1 MTVLKCLWR
10 VLDFCR
16 RLVLNLIF
24 LGVLAAAALI
34 WLFARPNTP
43 AVEPGTLLVLDLD
56 GTVVESDPLRS
67 ISADLK
73 SLMKSRGASTRLIDV
88 TEALRFAGSDERIA
102 GVIIKVDGLT
112 KLGLASARTIG
123 SAIEDY
129 KTASGKPVFSW
140 ASGYTQAQYA
150 AAAHADVVALHPMGS
165 VMVKGLSGTSL
176 YWGGFLEKLGIG
188 VSVFKAGAFKSAPE
202 AYSLRAPTSDNLIA
216 QESYLSEAWKVF
228 ASDLEDARGLI
239 PGSVDKIGRAHV

>member
-112 KLGLASARTIG
+112 KLGLASARTDWQCYRRLQDCLWQTGIFLG
-123 SAIEDY
+123 FRVH
-129 KTASGKPVFSW
+129 ASTVCGCCTCRCGGCFIRWALSW
-140 ASGYTQAQYA
+140 
-150 AAAHADVVALHPMGS
+150 
-165 VMVKGLSGTSL
+165 
-176 YWGGFLEKLGIG
+176 
-188 VSVFKAGAFKSAPE
+188 
-202 AYSLRAPTSDNLIA
+202 
-216 QESYLSEAWKVF
+216 
-228 ASDLEDARGLI
+228 
-239 PGSVDKIGRAHV
+239 

>member
-112 KLGLASARTIG
+112 KLGLAPARLAVL
-123 SAIEDY
+123 S
-129 KTASGKPVFSW
+129 KTTRLPLANRYFPGLPGTRKHSMRLLHMPMWWRFIRWALSW
-140 ASGYTQAQYA
+140 
-150 AAAHADVVALHPMGS
+150 
-165 VMVKGLSGTSL
+165 
-176 YWGGFLEKLGIG
+176 
-188 VSVFKAGAFKSAPE
+188 
-202 AYSLRAPTSDNLIA
+202 
-216 QESYLSEAWKVF
+216 
-228 ASDLEDARGLI
+228 
-239 PGSVDKIGRAHV
+239 

>member
-102 GVIIKVDGLT
+102 ALLSRLTDLPNLVLPVPARLAVLSKTTRLPLANRYFPGLPGT
-112 KLGLASARTIG
+112 RKHSMRLLHMPMWWRFIRW
-123 SAIEDY
+123 D
-129 KTASGKPVFSW
+129 PSW
-140 ASGYTQAQYA
+140 
-150 AAAHADVVALHPMGS
+150 
-165 VMVKGLSGTSL
+165 
-176 YWGGFLEKLGIG
+176 
-188 VSVFKAGAFKSAPE
+188 
-202 AYSLRAPTSDNLIA
+202 
-216 QESYLSEAWKVF
+216 
-228 ASDLEDARGLI
+228 
-239 PGSVDKIGRAHV
+239 

>member
-112 KLGLASARTIG
+112 KLGLASAARLAVL
-123 SAIEDY
+123 S
-129 KTASGKPVFSW
+129 KTTRLPLANRYFPGLPGTRKHSMRLLHMPMWWRFIRWDPSW
-140 ASGYTQAQYA
+140 
-150 AAAHADVVALHPMGS
+150 
-165 VMVKGLSGTSL
+165 
-176 YWGGFLEKLGIG
+176 
-188 VSVFKAGAFKSAPE
+188 
-202 AYSLRAPTSDNLIA
+202 
-216 QESYLSEAWKVF
+216 
-228 ASDLEDARGLI
+228 
-239 PGSVDKIGRAHV
+239 

>member
-43 AVEPGTLLVLDLD
+43 AVEPGSLLVLDLD

-73 SLMKSRGASTRLIDV
+73 S
-88 TEALRFAGSDERIA
+88 
-102 GVIIKVDGLT
+102 
-112 KLGLASARTIG
+112 
-123 SAIEDY
+123 
-129 KTASGKPVFSW
+129 
-140 ASGYTQAQYA
+140 
-150 AAAHADVVALHPMGS
+150 
-165 VMVKGLSGTSL
+165 
-176 YWGGFLEKLGIG
+176 
-188 VSVFKAGAFKSAPE
+188 
-202 AYSLRAPTSDNLIA
+202 
-216 QESYLSEAWKVF
+216 
-228 ASDLEDARGLI
+228 
-239 PGSVDKIGRAHV
+239 

>member
-24 LGVLAAAALI
+24 LGVLVAAALI

-56 GTVVESDPLRS
+56 GAVVESDPLRS

-88 TEALRFAGSDERIA
+88 TEALRLAVLSKTTRLPLANRYFP
-102 GVIIKVDGLT
+102 GLPGT
-112 KLGLASARTIG
+112 RKHSMRLLHMPMWWRFIRWAL
-123 SAIEDY
+123 
-129 KTASGKPVFSW
+129 SW
-140 ASGYTQAQYA
+140 
-150 AAAHADVVALHPMGS
+150 
-165 VMVKGLSGTSL
+165 
-176 YWGGFLEKLGIG
+176 
-188 VSVFKAGAFKSAPE
+188 
-202 AYSLRAPTSDNLIA
+202 
-216 QESYLSEAWKVF
+216 
-228 ASDLEDARGLI
+228 
-239 PGSVDKIGRAHV
+239 

>member
-1 MTVLKCLWR
+1 
-10 VLDFCR
+10 
-16 RLVLNLIF
+16 
-24 LGVLAAAALI
+24 
-34 WLFARPNTP
+34 
-43 AVEPGTLLVLDLD
+43 
-56 GTVVESDPLRS
+56 
-67 ISADLK
+67 
-73 SLMKSRGASTRLIDV
+73 MKSRGASTRLIDV
-88 TEALRFAGSDERIA
+88 KEALRFAGSDERIA

-176 YWGGFLEKLGIG
+176 YWGGFWKTRHW
-188 VSVFKAGAFKSAPE
+188 SVRFKAGAFKSAPE
-202 AYSLRAPTSDNLIA
+202 AYSLRAPTTDNLIA
-216 QESYLSEAWKVF
+216 QEGYLSEAWKVF
-228 ASDLEDARGLI
+228 CF
-239 PGSVDKIGRAHV
+239 

>member
-88 TEALRFAGSDERIA
+88 TELFVSPVRM
-102 GVIIKVDGLT
+102 
-112 KLGLASARTIG
+112 
-123 SAIEDY
+123 
-129 KTASGKPVFSW
+129 SG
-140 ASGYTQAQYA
+140 
-150 AAAHADVVALHPMGS
+150 
-165 VMVKGLSGTSL
+165 
-176 YWGGFLEKLGIG
+176 
-188 VSVFKAGAFKSAPE
+188 
-202 AYSLRAPTSDNLIA
+202 LRAYY
-216 QESYLSEAWKVF
+216 Q
-228 ASDLEDARGLI
+228 G
-239 PGSVDKIGRAHV
+239 

>member
-24 LGVLAAAALI
+24 LGVLVAAALI

-56 GTVVESDPLRS
+56 GAVVESDPLRS

-112 KLGLASARTIG
+112 KLGLANRYFPGLPGTRKHSMRLLHMPMWWRFIRWAL
-123 SAIEDY
+123 
-129 KTASGKPVFSW
+129 SW
-140 ASGYTQAQYA
+140 
-150 AAAHADVVALHPMGS
+150 
-165 VMVKGLSGTSL
+165 
-176 YWGGFLEKLGIG
+176 
-188 VSVFKAGAFKSAPE
+188 
-202 AYSLRAPTSDNLIA
+202 
-216 QESYLSEAWKVF
+216 
-228 ASDLEDARGLI
+228 
-239 PGSVDKIGRAHV
+239 

>member
-165 VMVKGLSGTSL
+165 VMVKGLS
-176 YWGGFLEKLGIG
+176 
-188 VSVFKAGAFKSAPE
+188 
-202 AYSLRAPTSDNLIA
+202 
-216 QESYLSEAWKVF
+216 
-228 ASDLEDARGLI
+228 
-239 PGSVDKIGRAHV
+239 